1 MATRAQA
8 KGSGKTKRKKTPLSK
23 ATKRKKP
30 KAASKNK
37 TIRKPVKVRLR
48 IISPNKAAPATKV
61 AVTLRPAMANDLSSF
76 SEQERQLI
84 EVLREWASD
93 DEYRHEIERS
103 SGAWEIKLSSPR
115 NGPRQEKWAR
125 GVGGTF
131 NEAWDNVERSWP

>member
-1 MATRAQA
+1 
-8 KGSGKTKRKKTPLSK
+8 
-23 ATKRKKP
+23 
-30 KAASKNK
+30 
-37 TIRKPVKVRLR
+37 
-48 IISPNKAAPATKV
+48 
-61 AVTLRPAMANDLSSF
+61 MANDLSSF

-93 DEYRHEIERS
+93 DEYRLEIERS